1 MHNIVSTT
9 IVIFK
14 VILGAS
20 VFHALLFCTSVFK
33 LVSGQEQIRLEA
45 LTDQGTF
52 KVQIMW
58 TSNEIGRANVFE
70 VHFIDPDTGNEI
82 EAVKYDISIYR
93 EVKLE
98 VQRLDQTS
106 IFQEFYFEDMGAYE
120 IRIDDVEDLGE
131 RATIPIQVTP
141 EFGIDVFI
149 LSAAALGIGMLAV
162 WGNSNDLFRRT
173 IN

>member
-14 VILGAS
+14 VILGAI

-98 VQRLDQTS
+98 VQRLDQVST
-106 IFQEFYFEDMGAYE
+106 FQEFYFEDVGSYE
-120 IRIDDVEDLGE
+120 IRINDIEDLGE

-141 EFGIDVFI
+141 EFRLDEILLTAVTLGAVF
-149 LSAAALGIGMLAV
+149 V
-162 WGNSNDLFRRT
+162 TTVRRNNNLFR
-173 IN
+173 